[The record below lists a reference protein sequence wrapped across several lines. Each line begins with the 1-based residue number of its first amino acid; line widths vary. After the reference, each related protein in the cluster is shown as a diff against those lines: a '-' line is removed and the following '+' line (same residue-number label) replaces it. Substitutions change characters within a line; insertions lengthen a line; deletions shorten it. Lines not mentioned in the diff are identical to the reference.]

1 MAPPGF
7 APPSYSHD
15 RIPTR
20 LVNKEHPPEGTD
32 TNGRAYFIFF
42 SYLGL
47 AVSLTTLIVLRIFKS
62 YSILLNST
70 TAQIPSKKHV
80 RMFVALAIWSVLMV
94 WYYEMRYFSVSYKS
108 WMMWRSYYDLTPDQM
123 HWGLWLKET
132 SLFKEAWETAVVGNA
147 RYWWTNQIFF
157 FACGLGL
164 SLEQR
169 GKMPLENVALRLT
182 TLGIRRGIKHTWA
195 FMLLGQVCSVS
206 FATNLYLIALLV
218 SPPPPP
224 SPSSVGIYRR
234 KWLGPW
240 LMSLLMIIFTEGPA
254 YLLADEHYWFHQTDF
269 LPMIVTPHVALL
281 VLPIARALLP
291 GKFFTDSSVEFAGT
305 VYTYLWSATIF
316 GGGLLIGRMTAL
328 SYAFS
333 GFRGIWDAL
342 LENPAVSSIAFD
354 VIFCWV
360 TWAAW
365 LSIQKRSEGDVL
377 GFNEDEDEK
386 ADDWAA
392 GSTRVASAGD
402 ESGVR
407 RR

>member
-7 APPSYSHD
+7 APPRYSHD
-15 RIPTR
+15 HIPTR
-20 LVNKEHPPEGTD
+20 LVNKAAPPPGTD
-32 TNGRAYFIFF
+32 TNGRAYLIFF

-47 AVSLTTLIVLRIFKS
+47 TVSLTAFIIQRILKS
-62 YSILLNST
+62 YSILSRST
-70 TAQIPSKKHV
+70 AELPSRKHV
-80 RMFVALAIWSVLMV
+80 KLFSALAVWSVLTV
-94 WYYEMRYFSVSYKS
+94 WYYEIQYFKVSYQA
-108 WMMWRSYYDLTPDQM
+108 WMMWRSYFDLTPDQM

-157 FACGLGL
+157 FACGLFL
-164 SLEQR
+164 SLEQ
-169 GKMPLENVALRLT
+169 K
-182 TLGIRRGIKHTWA
+182 GIRRGIKHSWA

-206 FATNLYLIALLV
+206 FATNLYLINLLT

-224 SPSSVGIYRR
+224 PPSSVGIYRR

-240 LMSLLMIIFTEGPA
+240 LFSLLTIGFVLAPA

-269 LPMIVTPHVALL
+269 LPMILTPHIALL

-291 GKFFTDSSVEFAGT
+291 AKFFTDSSVEFAGT
-305 VYTYLWSATIF
+305 VYRYLWSATII
-316 GGGLLIGRMTAL
+316 GGVLLIVRMTAI
-328 SYAFS
+328 SYNFS

-342 LENPAVSSIAFD
+342 LENPAVSSVAFD

-365 LSIQKRSEGDVL
+365 
-377 GFNEDEDEK
+377 
-386 ADDWAA
+386 W
-392 GSTRVASAGD
+392 STQ
-402 ESGVR
+402 R
-407 RR
+407 R